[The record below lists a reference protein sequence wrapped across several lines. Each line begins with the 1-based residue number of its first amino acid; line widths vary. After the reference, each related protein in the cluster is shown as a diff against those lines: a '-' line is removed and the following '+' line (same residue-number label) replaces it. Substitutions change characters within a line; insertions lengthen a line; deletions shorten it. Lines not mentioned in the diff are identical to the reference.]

1 MKKIR
6 ISTLFIPLFAMALSM
21 TATVSISLADSGGRT
36 ERFTRSTARGGG
48 ETVARSAGRGSVT
61 SRGFSGRG
69 SSTRFVGPR
78 HSGGHFSGNIW
89 IGPGWGYWDPFFY
102 PYYYP
107 YYYPYPAYRY
117 YYDSPTVVVPQ
128 EPQEYIS
135 PEPQQDEEQTGYWYY
150 CKKPEGYYPY
160 VERCPSGW
168 MKVVPN
174 TTPPGQEEED
184 KED

>member
-1 MKKIR
+1 MREIR
-6 ISTLFIPLFAMALSM
+6 ISALFISLFAAAVSM
-21 TATVSISLADSGGRT
+21 TGAITTSYADSGARG
-36 ERFTRSTARGGG
+36 EAFTRG
-48 ETVARSAGRGSVT
+48 AGRGGEVVGRAAGRGGT
-61 SRGFSGRG
+61 TYSRGYSRG
-69 SSTRFVGPR
+69 GYSYGGHRG
-78 HSGGHFSGNIW
+78 GGHFSGSVY

-107 YYYPYPAYRY
+107 YPAYPYY
-117 YYDSPTVVVPQ
+117 YNPPTVVVPQ

-135 PEPQQDEEQTGYWYY
+135 PDTGTGEEQTGYWYY
-150 CKKPEGYYPY
+150 CRKPEGYYPY

-174 TTPPGQEEED
+174 TPPPAQPEED